1 MNYYS
6 DSINN
11 LIEEMASLP
20 GIGPK
25 SAQRLAFHILNLP
38 ESRVEH
44 LADTILTSRRKI
56 CFCKKCYNLTDQEI
70 CPICSNPKRDSQ
82 TIMVVEEASDLAA
95 YEKTGQYQG
104 VYHVLHGAVN
114 PMVGVQPENL
124 KLKELMQ
131 RLQHEEVNEVII
143 ATNSTV
149 EGEATALWI
158 SKYVKQAGIKVTRI
172 ASGVPVGGALE
183 FIDEMTLF
191 RALEG
196 RTEL

>member
-1 MNYYS
+1 MIDDLGS
-6 DSINN
+6 D
-11 LIEEMASLP
+11 
-20 GIGPK
+20 
-25 SAQRLAFHILNLP
+25 
-38 ESRVEH
+38 
-44 LADTILTSRRKI
+44 
-56 CFCKKCYNLTDQEI
+56 
-70 CPICSNPKRDSQ
+70 
-82 TIMVVEEASDLAA
+82 
-95 YEKTGQYQG
+95 G
-104 VYHVLHGAVN
+104 VLHVLLDETLEIARAVGSAVALFGKIGDDALVPGEGGAALGHCGAEILKHKRGDRADVFLRQMVEVN
-114 PMVGVQPENL
+114 DLVHAVD
-124 KLKELMQ
+124 ELGTQELLQ
-131 RLQHEEVNEVII
+131 RLQREDIKEVII

>member
-1 MNYYS
+1 MRPLRHHGAADLLQGKFPAAIGRFDDKLS
-6 DSINN
+6 
-11 LIEEMASLP
+11 P
-20 GIGPK
+20 G
-25 SAQRLAFHILNLP
+25 QHRLVLFRQAGRQL
-38 ESRVEH
+38 VEH
-44 LADTILTSRRKI
+44 DAGDGDKVLLVEAVEADDLVHAVDKLRP
-56 CFCKKCYNLTDQEI
+56 QE
-70 CPICSNPKRDSQ
+70 
-82 TIMVVEEASDLAA
+82 L
-95 YEKTGQYQG
+95 
-104 VYHVLHGAVN
+104 L
-114 PMVGVQPENL
+114 
-124 KLKELMQ
+124 Q
-131 RLQHEEVNEVII
+131 RLQREDIKEVII

>member
-6 DSINN
+6 ESINN
-11 LIEEMASLP
+11 LIEELASLP
-20 GIGPK
+20 NIGPK

-38 ESRVEH
+38 EKRVEQ
-44 LADTILTSRRKI
+44 LADSIVTARKKI
-56 CFCKKCYNLTDQEI
+56 CLCNRCFNLSDQEM
-70 CPICSNPKRDSQ
+70 CPICSDEKRDGA
-82 TIMVVEEASDLAA
+82 TLMVVEEPSDLAA
-95 YEKTGQYQG
+95 YEKTGQYKG
-104 VYHVLHGAVN
+104 LYHVLHGAVN

-131 RLQHEEVNEVII
+131 RLQKEEVEEVII

-158 SKYVKQAGIKVTRI
+158 SKYVKQAGIRVTRI

>member
-6 DSINN
+6 ESINN
-11 LIEEMASLP
+11 LIEELAGLP

-25 SAQRLAFHILNLP
+25 SAQRLAFHILNMP
-38 ESRVEH
+38 EKRVEQ
-44 LADTILTSRRKI
+44 LADNLLTARKKI
-56 CFCKKCYNLTDQEI
+56 CFCRTCFNLTDQEI
-70 CPICSNPKRDSQ
+70 CPICSDEKRDST
-82 TIMVVEEASDLAA
+82 TIMVVEEPSDLAA
-95 YEKTGQYQG
+95 YEKTGQYKG

-124 KLKELMQ
+124 KLKELLQ
-131 RLQHEEVNEVII
+131 RLQREDVQEVIV

-196 RTEL
+196 RTEF